1 MPVITTDTAPTDT
14 ASTDT
19 ASTSTASISTTS
31 KSTATTS
38 AVPADTASVITPL
51 LIEQMTQWRRHI
63 HSLPECGFD
72 VVHTA
77 AFIADKLE
85 SFGIE
90 VVRDIGKSGVVGILR
105 CGDGTASIGLRAD
118 MDALHIQE
126 QNTFEY
132 RSQHQGVMHAC
143 GHDGHSAMLL
153 GAASSLAASRSFE
166 GTVYFIFQP
175 DEEHGKGAQAMIDD
189 GLFERFQIDA
199 VYGLHNLPG
208 LPAGVFSIRPGS
220 LMASESSFEIVLKG
234 GGGHAAM
241 PHVNAD
247 PLIAG
252 AQVVLAIQA
261 IVARQ
266 LSAIDEPAVISVTE
280 FVTNGTVNVIPSQ
293 VTIKGDCRC
302 FTEAALDKIKAGL
315 ERVVSG
321 ICQAADIEYDFELIN
336 SFYALINSEIETQHA
351 VNAASTA
358 LGEHNVISS
367 CEPLTISE
375 DFSSMLK
382 VKPGCYALMGNGTKS
397 VGGCALH
404 NPHYDFND
412 HVLEKG
418 VAYWIQLTHDQL
430 KK

>member
-1 MPVITTDTAPTDT
+1 MSITTAPVTQ
-14 ASTDT
+14 API
-19 ASTSTASISTTS
+19 IS
-31 KSTATTS
+31 ATVNS
-38 AVPADTASVITPL
+38 PPVVMPL
-51 LIEQMTQWRRHI
+51 LIDQMIEWRHHI

-77 AFIADKLE
+77 EFIANKLE

-90 VVRDIGKSGVVGILR
+90 VVRNIGQSGVVGILR
-105 CGDGTASIGLRAD
+105 CGDGDASIGLRAD

-132 RSQHQGVMHAC
+132 RSQHKGIMHAC
-143 GHDGHSAMLL
+143 GHDGHSTMLL
-153 GAASSLAASRSFE
+153 GAAFSLAESKNFN

-208 LPAGVFSIRPGS
+208 LPEGVFSIRPGS
-220 LMASESSFEIVLKG
+220 LMASESSFEIILKG

-241 PHVNAD
+241 PHLNAD

-252 AQVVLAIQA
+252 AQVVLALQA
-261 IVARQ
+261 IVSRQ

-280 FVTNGTVNVIPSQ
+280 FITNGTVNVIPSQ

-302 FTEAALDKIKAGL
+302 FNEDTLKKIKVSL

-321 ICQAADIEYDFELIN
+321 ICQAANIEYDFEFIN
-336 SFYALINSEIETQHA
+336 SFYALINSELETQHA
-351 VNAASTA
+351 INAACTA
-358 LGEHNVISS
+358 LGKENVISS

-382 VKPGCYALMGNGTKS
+382 VKPGCYALMGNGVES

-412 HVLEKG
+412 RVLDKG
-418 VAYWIQLTHDQL
+418 VAYWVQLTYDQL